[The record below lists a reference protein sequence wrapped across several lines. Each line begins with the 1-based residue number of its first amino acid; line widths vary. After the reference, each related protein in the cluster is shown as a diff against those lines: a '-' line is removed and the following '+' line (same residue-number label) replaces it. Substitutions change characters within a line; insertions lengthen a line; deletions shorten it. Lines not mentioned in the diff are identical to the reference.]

1 MSKAPDNAGTRVKYA
16 AHLLAAGGWS
26 EGWVRYEARRR
37 TPAWRGSLRRL
48 PVTEDLPDPLAGC
61 RVFLHCE
68 QGIGDELRFATMVS
82 ELAER
87 GAEVTLE
94 TSAKLQALLARS
106 LPTVRVVAAPFK
118 AAESGAARLDLML
131 PGGARERA

>member
-1 MSKAPDNAGTRVKYA
+1 MSKAPDNAVTRFNYA
-16 AHLLAAGGWS
+16 AHLLAAGRWS
-26 EGWVRYEARRR
+26 EGWVLYEARRR

-68 QGIGDELRFATMVS
+68 QGIGDELRCATMVS

-94 TSAKLQALLARS
+94 TSAKLQALL
-106 LPTVRVVAAPFK
+106 
-118 AAESGAARLDLML
+118 EIG
-131 PGGARERA
+131 RAHV